1 MIENQTLVLH
11 PEIQRLIEEN
21 DLLREEFA
29 SLLTEAEHLLHTVK
43 PNLLALYQTKIGAWE
58 LRLLQAQFKVAR
70 LRRQIELAQAY
81 LNRGERP
88 DLAAIECAIE
98 TEFQAWITKLE
109 DAARRLQDAEKR
121 LKQLLSPEDDREIKK
136 LYYAIVKRLHP
147 DVNPNVTADQRR
159 LWLRAQ
165 AAYEHGDLPELR
177 ALALLVERNAPV
189 PPAKSLDNLR
199 RDQKILE
206 EQIAA
211 ALATLERIES
221 QPPFTLQPQLEDEP
235 WLSTRR
241 KEIDEQTATLRQQ
254 GEALKNHWEKLLGDT
269 GYGTSFSQN

>member
-11 PEIQRLIEEN
+11 PEIQQLAEEN

-29 SLLTEAEHLLHTVK
+29 SLLTEAEHLIHTVK
-43 PNLLALYQTKIGAWE
+43 PNLLALYQTKIGVWE

-81 LNRGERP
+81 INRGEQP
-88 DLAAIECAIE
+88 DLAAIECTIE
-98 TEFQAWITKLE
+98 TEFIAWVTKLE
-109 DAARRLQDAEKR
+109 EAASRLQDAETR
-121 LKQLLSPEDDREIKK
+121 LKHLLSPEDDRELKK

-159 LWLRAQ
+159 LWFRAQ

-177 ALALLVERNAPV
+177 ALALLVERNAPIS
-189 PPAKSLDNLR
+189 PAKSLDNLR
-199 RDQKILE
+199 RDQEILE
-206 EQIAA
+206 KQITT
-211 ALATLERIES
+211 ALETLERIES
-221 QPPFTLQPQLEDEP
+221 QPPFTLQNQLDDET
-235 WLSTRR
+235 WLAARR
-241 KEIDEQTATLRQQ
+241 KEIDEQTVTLRQQ
-254 GEALKNHWEKLLGDT
+254 GEALKNHWDKLLGDT